1 MTQVALRLPNSLHE
15 RARLLAERD
24 HTSLNQ
30 FIALA
35 VAEKV
40 AALEAA
46 AFFQARAERGR
57 GTDLA
62 KMLDQVP
69 DVPPLPGDEWPAAQA
84 EGK

>member
-1 MTQVALRLPNSLHE
+1 MTTFRSE
-15 RARLLAERD
+15 RVLAERD

-46 AFFQARAERGR
+46 AFFKARAERSTGA
-57 GTDLA
+57 DLA
-62 KMLDQVP
+62 RILDQVP
-69 DVPPLPGDEWPAAQA
+69 DVRPLPGDEWPPK
-84 EGK
+84 G